1 MNRPVVCSVGTTD
14 PWNAAGL
21 GLDLLALW
29 ECGVRPVSVVAAV
42 SAQDAS
48 GLRDLVA
55 LSAATIAAQ
64 FAALAEAP
72 IAAYRVGAL
81 AGAPGVAA
89 VAAALAQNDR
99 PVVYDPVLAASAG
112 GTFANAETLRAVRAT
127 LVPRARILT
136 PNAAEAAA
144 LLGAQMF
151 STRADLADAARAL
164 RALGAQAV
172 LITGGDLPGPPLDV
186 LADAAGVVEF
196 EAARIPG
203 EMRGT
208 GCLLAAALA
217 AALARGEDVR
227 SAVQTARAFVRRKLE
242 DPARLGPFRVAY

>member
-1 MNRPVVCSVGTTD
+1 MSRPVVCAVGTTD

-29 ECGVRPVSVVAAV
+29 ECGARPVSVVAAV
-42 SAQDAS
+42 SAQDAA

-55 LSAATIAAQ
+55 IPPATVAAQ
-64 FAALAEAP
+64 FAALAGAP

-81 AGAPGVAA
+81 AGAANVLA
-89 VAAALAQNDR
+89 VAAALARNDR

-112 GTFANAETLRAVRAT
+112 GTFADAEARLALRGA
-127 LVPRARILT
+127 LIPRARILT

-144 LLGAQMF
+144 LLDVPVPA
-151 STRADLADAARAL
+151 TRAEFASAAVAL

-172 LITGGDLPGPPLDV
+172 LVTGGDLPGAPLDV
-186 LADAAGVVEF
+186 LADADGVLMF
-196 EAARIPG
+196 EEPRIPG
-203 EMRGT
+203 ELRGT

-217 AALARGEDVR
+217 AALAQGKDVR
-227 SAVQTARAFVRRKLE
+227 EAVREARAFVRRKLS
-242 DPARLGPFRVAY
+242 AAVRLGPFRVAY